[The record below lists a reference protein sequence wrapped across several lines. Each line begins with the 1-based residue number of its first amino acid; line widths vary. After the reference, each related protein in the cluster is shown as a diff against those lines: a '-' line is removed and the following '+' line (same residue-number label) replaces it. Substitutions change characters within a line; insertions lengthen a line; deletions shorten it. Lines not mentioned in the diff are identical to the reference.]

1 MLNKILKRLGL
12 VGLGLLAIAP
22 SAMAIPY
29 GANTVYK
36 AVASGKTYI
45 YISSTAGSITE
56 VTMKGVTKTSA
67 KTADACGQITV
78 TNSSTAPLAGTVTIG
93 SQQINYDTLA
103 TQLKP
108 SCVNGVL
115 SEARTTAYKTPE
127 GALIGVGFTPSAP
140 QNVSLK
146 VNAIRKVTANA
157 CGFARF
163 TGTTTAPLTNDT
175 QFMIGATNYT
185 VSSVPDS
192 MVGPRCNTIDGT
204 PRGFKPVGV
213 GSW

>member
-1 MLNKILKRLGL
+1 MLDKLLKRLGL

-22 SAMAIPY
+22 SALAIPY
-29 GANTVYK
+29 GSNTVYK
-36 AVASGKTYI
+36 AVANGKTYI
-45 YISSTAGSITE
+45 YVSSTAGAITE
-56 VTMKGVTKTSA
+56 VTMKGVTKTSV
-67 KTADACGQITV
+67 KTADACGQIVVSNT
-78 TNSSTAPLAGTVTIG
+78 STAPLSGTVKIG
-93 SQQINYDTLA
+93 TQSINYDTLS

-108 SCVNGVL
+108 SCVGGTL
-115 SEARTTAYKTPE
+115 SEARSTAYKTPE
-127 GALIGVGFTPSAP
+127 GALVGVGFTASAP
-140 QNVSLK
+140 QNVELK

-157 CGFARF
+157 CGFGRF
-163 TGTTTAPLTNDT
+163 TGTTTAPLTNDS

-192 MVGPRCNTIDGT
+192 VVGPRCNNVDGT